1 MKLTKL
7 ARLLAVFLSLAL
19 VAAACGSDGV
29 ADTVSGAADAVTE
42 AAEDAGDAASDTA
55 EEVTSDDD
63 AMDGDAMDDDAM
75 DDDAMDDDAMDD
87 DAMGDM
93 LADDSVFGNGASQWE
108 AAVAAGTANPIE
120 ADGEPID
127 LFMVNLEGSPGGSF
141 PEVREGMEI
150 GLRYINENLGGVNG
164 RPLEMETCA
173 HTLDP
178 AEAQACATES
188 ASSGSHIIIKGID
201 FFSAVLWP
209 VWGTEQPVIDTLPI
223 FVADFTAPNS
233 LAMGGGCVVA
243 FPGAAQMMVEQ
254 LNHDK
259 IAIIYSDNGPGQE
272 CYKDTQ
278 ERFYQY
284 YADQGLIEFRGF
296 PDAPFDASDNDANVQ
311 EVLNYLEDAEKGA
324 VHFGIAAANCAE
336 YNDALDAA
344 GNTNAVYN
352 SGSCVDDA
360 VQEAASAT
368 GKYFGFTGPPS
379 PSNAALL
386 AQFPEFWQWEV
397 NHREEV
403 LVAGDPESPL
413 STFMRLG
420 FNTAVMAYQVTN
432 DFDASG
438 GDIDDRAA
446 LLNYM
451 QNLDNQHR
459 VGGLP
464 LDCANKVADWAAVC
478 DFTQVYYEWDGNE
491 FVAFDDLPSEPF
503 DPSTWTKVQP
513 LLEKVAQEVPRDSG

>member
-1 MKLTKL
+1 MKAFAKL
-7 ARLLAVFLSLAL
+7 FAVLAALAL
-19 VAAACGSDGV
+19 VATACGSSD
-29 ADTVSGAADAVTE
+29 SGG
-42 AAEDAGDAASDTA
+42 AETAASTDTEQA
-55 EEVTSDDD
+55 EATDTSDAEADD
-63 AMDGDAMDDDAM
+63 AMETSEVAMEPA
-75 DDDAMDDDAMDD
+75 
-87 DAMGDM
+87 DM
-93 LADDSVFGNGASQWE
+93 LADDALFGNGAAQWE
-108 AAVAAGTANPIE
+108 SAVREGEANPVE

-223 FVADFTAPNS
+223 FVADFTATNS

-243 FPGAAQMMVEQ
+243 FPGAAQMMAEQ
-254 LNHDK
+254 LNHDR
-259 IAIIYSDNGPGQE
+259 IAIIYSDNAPGQE

-311 EVLNYLEDAEKGA
+311 EVLNYLEGSNGA

-336 YNDALDAA
+336 YNDALDAG
-344 GNTNAVYN
+344 GNTFAVYN

-368 GKYFGFTGPPS
+368 GKYFGFTGPPA

-397 NHREEV
+397 NHREDV

-420 FNTAVMAYQVTN
+420 FNTAVMAYQLMN

-438 GDIDDRAA
+438 GDIDDQAG

-451 QNLDNQHR
+451 QNVDNQHR

-478 DFTQVYYEWDGNE
+478 DFTQVYYEWNGDE
-491 FVAFDDLPSEPF
+491 FVEFDELPSEPF
-503 DPSTWTKVQP
+503 DPSTWTNVQP
-513 LLEKVAQEVPRDSG
+513 LLEKVAQEVPRDNG